1 MKSRTPA
8 RPRSDAPQSAPAV
21 EALAVVAQEVPALF
35 HRLRAAAASLHGQGE
50 ASAGRRGILMEV
62 AGQGPRTVPQ
72 MARSRPVSRQH
83 IRMLVQ
89 GLAADRLLEP
99 AQNPVHR
106 RSQLWRLT
114 PRGARLVEAMRRR
127 EARIFQRLAP
137 RIDPADLEVTART
150 LARLRQELA
159 AIDFAGGGG
168 RSRR

>member
-1 MKSRTPA
+1 MKSRAQA
-8 RPRSDAPQSAPAV
+8 RPRSDVPRSAPAV
-21 EALAVVAQEVPALF
+21 ESLARVAQEVPALF
-35 HRLRAAAASLHGQGE
+35 HRLRAAAARLHQQGE
-50 ASAGRRGILMEV
+50 ASGGRRGILMEI

-89 GLAADRLLEP
+89 GLAADRLLE
-99 AQNPVHR
+99 ATQNPVHR
-106 RSQLWRLT
+106 RSPLWRLT

-127 EARIFQRLAP
+127 EARIFQRLAT

-150 LARLRQELA
+150 LARLRQELVS
-159 AIDFAGGGG
+159 IDVAGGSA